1 MRTRCIL
8 IALAC
13 VACLAGPSAA
23 LEGARYQVVL
33 HPISGWAKIC
43 SKASSGEAA
52 CYTSRHFGRDP
63 KKAPILDLSIADVEG
78 GHVARFLLPLGL
90 RTQSGLTF
98 SVDGGD
104 RQPGRFEAC
113 VPNGCF
119 AQAAVA
125 SPVLAAMRK
134 GGTMQVT
141 TTDGKGRRI
150 DFYLSL
156 DGFAAAYGGPGVDAR
171 PTAPPRKGPPDK
183 PGTPRAGGIK
193 I

>member
-1 MRTRCIL
+1 MTIRSPL

-13 VACLAGPSAA
+13 VASLPGPTAA

-43 SKASSGEAA
+43 SKEGKAA

-63 KKAPILDLSIADVEG
+63 KKPPILDLSITDVEA
-78 GHVARFLLPLGL
+78 GHVARFLLPAGL
-90 RTQSGLTF
+90 RTESGLTF

-104 RQPGRFEAC
+104 RQPGRFAAC
-113 VPNGCF
+113 NPNGCF
-119 AQAAVA
+119 AQATFA
-125 SPVLAAMRK
+125 SPVLAAMKK

-141 TTDGKGRRI
+141 TTDGTGRRV

-156 DGFAAAYGGPGVDAR
+156 DGFAAAYGGAGVDAR
-171 PTAPPRKGPPDK
+171 PTAPPPRNGTPDK
-183 PGTPRAGGIK
+183 RVPQAGGRGI
-193 I
+193 